1 MYFKK
6 NFLTPFGEMSI
17 ARSLYQA
24 DRGGAAYVPLDAGWG
39 MQGEYATPAVQE
51 CVLFGMAHLTAKEV
65 KSFLEKSSM
74 FHPSE
79 KAIKNMVSKSGV
91 FIEDHIDELN
101 EAIRSEETIPEE
113 TTVVVASMDGVN
125 VLLREAGKK
134 SGRPKERPGE
144 KRDKDTA
151 SSYKNAMVGSISFY
165 NRPARVPSAGGE
177 ASEKEE
183 VRPVRLSSQYIARMP
198 ESYFP
203 TFKQQFE
210 AELDDIEKAVDVAVK
225 KVLLNDGHRVIWNY
239 IDNNERFDG
248 YEKLVDFYHASEHL
262 SKVAE
267 AIFGKKSK
275 AGDEWYHKWYDK
287 LQTEDHAAK
296 AVLRSMNYYA
306 KILKIP
312 KTRLKDLRK
321 EQTFFRRNGERMHYA
336 DFISRGLPIGS
347 GPVEAAC
354 KSVVKSRMCRSGMR
368 WSRKGGQKILNL
380 RVYAKADR
388 WEKFG
393 NSYQQL
399 KQAA

>member
-1 MYFKK
+1 
-6 NFLTPFGEMSI
+6 MSI
-17 ARSLYQA
+17 TRSLYQC
-24 DRGGAAYVPLDAGWG
+24 DRGGAAYVPLDADWG

-51 CVLFGMAHLTAKEV
+51 CILFGMAHLTAKEV
-65 KSFLEKSSM
+65 ERFLEKSSM

-79 KAIKNMVSKSGV
+79 KAIKNMVNKSGV
-91 FIEDHIDELN
+91 FIEDHVEELN

-125 VLLREAGKK
+125 VLLREAGRK

-144 KRDKDTA
+144 KREETSA
-151 SSYKNAMVGSISFY
+151 ASYKNAMVGSISFY
-165 NRPARVPSAGGE
+165 KREVT
-177 ASEKEE
+177 EKEE
-183 VRPVRLSSQYIARMP
+183 VKPMRLSSHYIARMP

-203 TFKQQFE
+203 AFKQQFE
-210 AELDDIEKAVDVAVK
+210 AELDDIEKAVNATVK
-225 KVLLNDGHRVIWNY
+225 RVLLNDGHRVIWNY
-239 IDNNERFDG
+239 IDNNERFDD

-262 SKVAE
+262 SKAAE

-275 AGDEWYHKWYDK
+275 AGNDWYHKWYDK
-287 LQTEDHAAK
+287 LQTEDHAAN

-312 KTRLKDLRK
+312 KTRLKDLK
-321 EQTFFRRNGERMHYA
+321 TEQTFFRRNGERMNYA

-388 WEKFG
+388 WEKFW
-393 NSYQQL
+393 NNYKQL

>member
-1 MYFKK
+1 MYQ
-6 NFLTPFGEMSI
+6 S
-17 ARSLYQA
+17 
-24 DRGGAAYVPLDAGWG
+24 DRGGAAYVPLDVGWG

-65 KSFLEKSSM
+65 ERFLEKSSM

-79 KAIKNMVSKSGV
+79 KAIKNMVSKSGD
-91 FIEDHIDELN
+91 FIEAHIDELN
-101 EAIRSEETIPEE
+101 EGIRGEETIPEA
-113 TTVVVASMDGVN
+113 TAVVVASMDGVN
-125 VLLREAGKK
+125 VLLRETGQK

-144 KRDKDTA
+144 KQEEVSA

-165 NRPARVPSAGGE
+165 GYSQQRGRPPLCGKKE
-177 ASEKEE
+177 ATEKEE
-183 VRPVRLSSQYIARMP
+183 VKPVRLCSHYIARMP

-203 TFKQQFE
+203 AFKQQFE
-210 AELDDIEKAVDVAVK
+210 AELDDIEKAVDATVK
-225 KVLLNDGHRVIWNY
+225 RVLLNDGHRVIWNY
-239 IDNNERFDG
+239 IDNNERFDD

-262 SKVAE
+262 SKAAE

-275 AGDEWYHKWYDK
+275 AGDEWYHKWYDN

-312 KTRLKDLRK
+312 KTRLEDLKR
-321 EQTFFRRNGERMHYA
+321 EQTFFRRNHHRMNYA
-336 DFISRGLPIGS
+336 DFIRQGLPIGS

-354 KSVVKSRMCRSGMR
+354 KSVVKNRMCRSGMR
-368 WSRKGGQKILNL
+368 WSRKGGQQILNL
-380 RVYAKADR
+380 RAYAKADR
-388 WEKFG
+388 WEKFW
-393 NSYQQL
+393 NNYKQL

>member
-1 MYFKK
+1 
-6 NFLTPFGEMSI
+6 
-17 ARSLYQA
+17 
-24 DRGGAAYVPLDAGWG
+24 

-65 KSFLEKSSM
+65 ERFLAKSSM

-79 KAIKNMVSKSGV
+79 KAIKNMVNKSGD
-91 FIEDHIDELN
+91 FIEDHIEELN
-101 EAIRSEETIPEE
+101 EAIRGEETIPEE

-125 VLLREAGKK
+125 VLLREAGQK

-144 KRDKDTA
+144 KQEEVSA

-165 NRPARVPSAGGE
+165 K
-177 ASEKEE
+177 KEVTETCFERSQKEDE
-183 VRPVRLSSQYIARMP
+183 VKPVRLRSHYIARMP

-203 TFKQQFE
+203 AFKQQFE
-210 AELDDIEKAVDVAVK
+210 AELDGIEKTIDATVK
-225 KVLLNDGHRVIWNY
+225 RILLNDGHRVIWNY
-239 IDNNERFDG
+239 IDNNECFDD

-262 SKVAE
+262 SKAAE
-267 AIFGKKSK
+267 AIFGKRSK
-275 AGDEWYHKWYDK
+275 AGDEWYHKWYGK

-312 KTRLKDLRK
+312 KTRLADLK
-321 EQTFFRRNGERMHYA
+321 IEQTFFRRNEERMNYA
-336 DFISRGLPIGS
+336 DFIRRGLPIGS

-354 KSVVKSRMCRSGMR
+354 KSVVKNRMCRSGMR
-368 WSRKGGQKILNL
+368 WSRKCGQKILNL

-388 WEKFG
+388 WEKFW
-393 NSYQQL
+393 NNYKQL

>member
-1 MYFKK
+1 
-6 NFLTPFGEMSI
+6 MSI
-17 ARSLYQA
+17 SRSLYQS
-24 DRGGAAYVPLDAGWG
+24 DRGGAAYVPLDVGWG

-51 CVLFGMAHLTAKEV
+51 CVLFGVAHLTAKEV
-65 KSFLEKSSM
+65 ERFLEKSGM

-79 KAIKNMVSKSGV
+79 KAIKNMVNKSGD

-101 EAIRSEETIPEE
+101 EAIRAEESIPEE
-113 TTVVVASMDGVN
+113 TAVVVASMDGVN
-125 VLLREAGKK
+125 VLLREAGQK
-134 SGRPKERPGE
+134 SGRPKERPG
-144 KRDKDTA
+144 DKQEEVSV

-165 NRPARVPSAGGE
+165 GYPPLRGKKEVTETCLGRSRKQE
-177 ASEKEE
+177 AVK
-183 VRPVRLSSQYIARMP
+183 PVRLGSHYIARMP

-203 TFKQQFE
+203 AFKQQFE
-210 AELDDIEKAVDVAVK
+210 AELDDIEKAVDATVK

-239 IDNNERFDG
+239 LDNNERFDG

-262 SKVAE
+262 SKAAE

-275 AGDEWYHKWYDK
+275 AGDDWYHKWYDK
-287 LQTEDHAAK
+287 LQTEDHAVK

-306 KILKIP
+306 KILEIP
-312 KTRLKDLRK
+312 KTRLKDLKK
-321 EQTFFRRNGERMHYA
+321 EQTFFRRNEERMNYA
-336 DFISRGLPIGS
+336 EFIRRGLPIGS

-388 WEKFG
+388 WEKFW
-393 NSYQQL
+393 NNYKQL

>member
-1 MYFKK
+1 
-6 NFLTPFGEMSI
+6 MSI
-17 ARSLYQA
+17 SRSLYQR
-24 DRGGAAYVPLDAGWG
+24 DRGGAAYVPLDVGWG

-65 KSFLEKSSM
+65 ERFLAKSSM

-79 KAIKNMVSKSGV
+79 KAIKNMVNKSGD
-91 FIEDHIDELN
+91 FIEDHIEELN
-101 EAIRSEETIPEE
+101 EAIRGEETIPEE

-125 VLLREAGKK
+125 VLLREAGQK

-144 KRDKDTA
+144 KQEEVSA

-165 NRPARVPSAGGE
+165 K
-177 ASEKEE
+177 KEVTETCFERSQKEDE
-183 VRPVRLSSQYIARMP
+183 VKPVRLRSHYIARMP

-203 TFKQQFE
+203 AFKQQFE
-210 AELDDIEKAVDVAVK
+210 AELDGIEKTIDATVK
-225 KVLLNDGHRVIWNY
+225 RILLNDGHRVIWNY
-239 IDNNERFDG
+239 IDNNECFDD

-262 SKVAE
+262 SKAAE
-267 AIFGKKSK
+267 AIFGKRSK
-275 AGDEWYHKWYDK
+275 AGDEWYHKWYGK

-312 KTRLKDLRK
+312 KTRLADLK
-321 EQTFFRRNGERMHYA
+321 IEQTFFRRNEERMNYA
-336 DFISRGLPIGS
+336 DFIRRGLPIGS

-354 KSVVKSRMCRSGMR
+354 KSVVKNRMCRSGMR
-368 WSRKGGQKILNL
+368 WSRKCGQKILNL

-388 WEKFG
+388 WEKFW
-393 NSYQQL
+393 NNYKQL